1 MSAKQDEDAL
11 IGLAQEFRDALRQSV
26 YVLRRLDAHGELSS
40 AQLSVLKMALDGGAR
55 VGEIARDLGVKV
67 PSATEQ
73 IIRLERAGLLPA
85 PCGWPPPRRAVPPST
100 SRTAAAMNA
109 SRRSSPPS
117 AGTNATQSAR
127 PCRCFT
133 KSTAPSG
140 TESGTEPPDRNTSHV

>member
-73 IIRLERAGLLPA
+73 IIRLERAGLLRREADPNDS
-85 PCGWPPPRRAVPPST
+85 RAV
-100 SRTAAAMNA
+100 RVAATAEGRAAVDLA
-109 SRRSSPPS
+109 DRRRNERIAAILATLGRDERDAIRAALPVFHKINSSV
-117 AGTNATQSAR
+117 R
-127 PCRCFT
+127 
-133 KSTAPSG
+133 
-140 TESGTEPPDRNTSHV
+140 D